1 MPVPRRGVRWIWV
14 GRIAA
19 VVILAGLSGYLV
31 WAGLTTASEVAGSVS
46 VVIALAAL
54 LAPYLLPVAQPAS
67 APAPDPDIVEDSGA
81 ATATAGGQANT
92 GIQGAGDSGPAKVA
106 RSGDA
111 RADGP
116 GSTAN
121 TGIRRQPD
129 PNP

>member
-1 MPVPRRGVRWIWV
+1 MPVPRRGRRWIWA
-14 GRIAA
+14 GRITA
-19 VVILAGLSGYLV
+19 VVILAGLAGYLA
-31 WAGLTTASEVAGSVS
+31 WAGLDTASKVASSIS

-54 LAPYLLPVAQPAS
+54 LAPYLLPVPQPAG
-67 APAPDPDIVEDSGA
+67 PPRPDPDSVEDSGA

-92 GIQGAGDSGPAKVA
+92 GLQTTGGSGPAQVS

-116 GSTAN
+116 GSVAN
-121 TGIRRQPD
+121 TGIQRQPG